1 MNRFAISTAIR
12 LVISLV
18 VFGALVTFLMVGLHK
33 DPTEIPSPLIGRP
46 APEFSLPRLDDSS
59 RTLGKADLLGDVS
72 LVNVWATWCGGCRQE
87 HPFLVTLARTGGVRI
102 FGLDWKDD
110 SVLARQWLDQLGNPY
125 TAIAVD
131 QDGRVAIDWGVY
143 GAPETFLLD
152 AAGKVIYKH
161 IAPMTPDI
169 WEAEFLPRIRKAR
182 EQGP

>member
-1 MNRFAISTAIR
+1 MTRFVLPIVILAA
-12 LVISLV
+12 LVAVLV
-18 VFGALVTFLMVGLHK
+18 VGLK
-33 DPTEIPSPLIGRP
+33 RDPTLVPSPLIGRP
-46 APEFSLPRLDDSS
+46 APDFSLPRLDDPA

-72 LVNVWATWCGGCRQE
+72 VVNVWATWCGGCRQE

-110 SVLARQWLDQLGNPY
+110 SALARQWLNQLGNPY
-125 TAIAVD
+125 TAIGVD

-169 WEAEFLPRIRKAR
+169 WEAEFVPRIRAAR
-182 EQGP
+182 EQGR